1 VGEISEDEIRNRD
14 PEAAEAEL
22 GKILEEWQTKH
33 ELNDYEVVDIV
44 LRQWLHYYLRSYCKR
59 AQ

>member
-1 VGEISEDEIRNRD
+1 MEQQENTPRD
-14 PEAAEAEL
+14 PEAAEAEF

-33 ELNDYEVVDIV
+33 ELKDYEVVDIV

-59 AQ
+59 AL